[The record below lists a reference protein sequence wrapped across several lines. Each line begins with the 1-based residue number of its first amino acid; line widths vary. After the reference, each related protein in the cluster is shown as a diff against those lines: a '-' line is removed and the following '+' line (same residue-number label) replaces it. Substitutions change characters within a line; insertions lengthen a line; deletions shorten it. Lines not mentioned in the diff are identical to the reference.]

1 APHLFLPRRQTT
13 APGTKLPEYELP
25 VMLNAGLPTTK
36 HPTIFLK
43 LKPKSRANITC
54 KAGAPLAASPA
65 FDCYALV
72 SHYFLISLR
81 SVITWWAIFH
91 SPPCFSRT
99 RFSDTRRLPVPTDEP
114 LSLSI

>member
-1 APHLFLPRRQTT
+1 MLERSRWL
-13 APGTKLPEYELP
+13 TKAKVSLLDQCC
-25 VMLNAGLPTTK
+25 
-36 HPTIFLK
+36 LK
-43 LKPKSRANITC
+43 LLGRSAPDSSDCITC

>member
-1 APHLFLPRRQTT
+1 RSCSPLALHGISGPFPITPFFDIATISDSFTILPQR
-13 APGTKLPEYELP
+13 L
-25 VMLNAGLPTTK
+25 
-36 HPTIFLK
+36 
-43 LKPKSRANITC
+43 TC